1 MNSENEKL
9 REAFEEWFTATY
21 TAHKLSPRQTN
32 CGIITDGYADSRVDL
47 CWRGWVASRAA
58 LSQQADPEC
67 ERCNDTGEMDSGGV
81 QPWGEAILVPCD
93 CKAEPAE
100 PAQDERDAVSRDAE
114 LYGIGF
120 MVDGVRVHPSR
131 VTVQYSATRPAQ
143 TEQQPEQSGL
153 ASAVRAYLDA
163 RDKGADEYDVKRARS
178 DMRHA
183 LAAQGG
189 E

>member
-58 LSQQADPEC
+58 LSQQA
-67 ERCNDTGEMDSGGV
+67 
-81 QPWGEAILVPCD
+81 
-93 CKAEPAE
+93 EPAQ
-100 PAQDERDAVSRDAE
+100 AQDERDAVYRDAE

-131 VTVQYSATRPAQ
+131 VTVQYSATRPAHTAQ
-143 TEQQPEQSGL
+143 TSNP
-153 ASAVRAYLDA
+153 
-163 RDKGADEYDVKRARS
+163 
-178 DMRHA
+178 
-183 LAAQGG
+183 
-189 E
+189 